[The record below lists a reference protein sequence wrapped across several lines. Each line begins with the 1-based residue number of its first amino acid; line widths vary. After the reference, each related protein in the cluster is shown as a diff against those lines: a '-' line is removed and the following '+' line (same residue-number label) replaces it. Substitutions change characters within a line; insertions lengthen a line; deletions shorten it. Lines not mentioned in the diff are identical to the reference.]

1 MPLRRLPILQHLLD
15 TMPIRHMPALLHRRP
30 GHHPLLPLL
39 QMREFVQLDP
49 GPPGRRHPPP
59 MRNIRNRA
67 LAADQ
72 IAGRALGQV
81 FVQDAVEA
89 ARLVL
94 VSLHAVVDSLRGVAV
109 EVVGLA
115 LHGAH
120 AGVEKEEPVV
130 DFVGLAGAFG
140 VGDVVVRVVLL
151 DEVLHDGAGFEE
163 ADGAAVGE
171 GVG

>member
-1 MPLRRLPILQHLLD
+1 
-15 TMPIRHMPALLHRRP
+15 
-30 GHHPLLPLL
+30 
-39 QMREFVQLDP
+39 
-49 GPPGRRHPPP
+49 

-72 IAGRALGQV
+72 IARRALGQV
-81 FVQDAVEA
+81 SVQDAVQP

-94 VSLHAVVDSLRGVAV
+94 VPVYAVLDLLRGVAV

-115 LHGAH
+115 LHGAQ
-120 AGVEKEEPVV
+120 AGVEEEEPVV
-130 DFVGLAGAFG
+130 HFVGFPRAFR
-140 VGDVVVRVVLL
+140 VGDSVVSVVLL